1 MLALGN
7 TPTAAGGDGCCWHHR
22 VYTLP
27 FLYANPVQTSFVDSP
42 VVSPLAAWVESLLRL
57 ALSRLPALV
66 IRRLAPGSVVRARSR
81 EPSPAHRRTLPPDRA

>member
-7 TPTAAGGDGCCWHHR
+7 TPAAAGGDGCCWRHR

-27 FLYANPVQTSFVDSP
+27 LLFANPGQTSFVDYP
-42 VVSPLAAWVESLLRL
+42 VVSPLAAWVESPLRL

-66 IRRLAPGSVVRARSR
+66 IRRLAPGRVVRARSR
-81 EPSPAHRRTLPPDRA
+81 EPSPARRRSLPPDRA